1 MKKFLARLVYLF
13 LRPLGFKGYSASL
26 AFKSMKKDFLNR
38 NVPITTKLWA
48 WRRGFTGTRVHT
60 YGIDEFNNENHIPDF
75 DYYKLHPINGRYSSW
90 IDDKL
95 TMKYILSPF
104 NDYLPKYYFQIDDGE
119 ILKLMDC
126 PEDVLPDIDGI
137 INLLKRN
144 GNLALKPL
152 SGSLGAGFYK
162 ATYKEDVFYVNTKK
176 ISLHELKSILSNLNG
191 YLVTEYIV
199 AHDNI
204 RKIYDV
210 TPNTVRVQLIRDKNK
225 ESKIIGSFIRFGT
238 EESGVLESPTAGGI
252 IAKVDVLDGYV
263 NEAYTILN
271 DRLIKL
277 DIHPNTGQSIEIT
290 LPFWDLI
297 KSKIYYISNYL
308 PQLNYLGFDIIITHD
323 SFKIIEINSLTS
335 ATVLPYYYPLLIDDY
350 SKEFFKRKFMDSP
363 KKFKRVLKSINK

>member
-13 LRPLGFKGYSASL
+13 MRPLGFKGHSASL

-38 NVPITTKLWA
+38 NVPITKKLWA

-60 YGIDEFNNENHIPDF
+60 YGIDEFNYKNHIPDF
-75 DYYKLHPINGRYSSW
+75 DYYKLHPINGKYSRW

-252 IAKVDVLDGYV
+252 IAKVDISDGYV

-277 DIHPNTGQSIEIT
+277 YCHPNTKQSIELT

-335 ATVLPYYYPLLIDDY
+335 TTVLPYYYPLLKDEY
-350 SKEFFKRKFMDSP
+350 SKEFFKRKFSDNP
-363 KKFKRVLKSINK
+363 NKFKRILKLINK